1 MGLNDQF
8 IRYISTD
15 ENLGQLSKLLH
26 ALRLKP
32 KSGLGIGIS
41 QPETKPNLAEEK
53 ANALTPQ
60 RGRNKSRERVARID
74 MLSVLLTIFTEYCPN
89 MKKKD
94 FNIALEEIYLILSI
108 PVNELSRDINESRQ
122 HFINNKNYYKT
133 QFLHSIRT

>member
-1 MGLNDQF
+1 MTEFKCKIKTLLEKNDMGLNDQF

-53 ANALTPQ
+53 ATAPLKLTE
-60 RGRNKSRERVARID
+60 SE
-74 MLSVLLTIFTEYCPN
+74 
-89 MKKKD
+89 
-94 FNIALEEIYLILSI
+94 ALETVIMEPAIQSNDQTANTAESI
-108 PVNELSRDINESRQ
+108 PHLFSNP
-122 HFINNKNYYKT
+122 
-133 QFLHSIRT
+133 